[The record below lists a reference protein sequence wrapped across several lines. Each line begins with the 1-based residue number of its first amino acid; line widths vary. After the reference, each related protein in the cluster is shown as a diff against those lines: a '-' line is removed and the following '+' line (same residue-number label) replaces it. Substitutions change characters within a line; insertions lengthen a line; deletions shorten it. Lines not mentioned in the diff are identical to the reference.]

1 MKKIFAVL
9 IVAAVIALI
18 VFILMMNKSKR
29 EVKLKAGEI
38 TSGYPVLVTPVKEDK
53 LSDTLS
59 LVGTIAPFN
68 EVTVGSETMGRITGL
83 YFDVGDRVG
92 RGKTLVK
99 VDDEVRSA
107 SLDNAQANFDKAEKD
122 LARYEGLLK
131 TQSITE
137 VQYEQA
143 KLVYAQTESA
153 LRIAARQLSDTRISS
168 PLSGIVTQRMIEKG
182 SVIAQGTPVA
192 IIVNIDKLKIRVNV
206 PEREAFRMKVGDRI
220 DITTEIYP
228 GVTFEGKIMNINSK
242 SDEAHN
248 YIVEIAME
256 NSRANPLKAGMFA
269 RVYFKEISS
278 GNTIIIPRSSL
289 VGSIRNPQVFV
300 IENNIAHLRTIVTGA
315 EVGTLLE
322 VLDGLTPGE
331 SVVTSGQINLKD
343 SASVTIVKE

>member
-1 MKKIFAVL
+1 MKKIFAII

-29 EVKLKAGEI
+29 ESKLKAGEI
-38 TSGYPVLVTPVKEDK
+38 SNAYPVLVTPVKADR

-59 LVGTIAPFN
+59 LVGIISPFS
-68 EVTVGSETMGRITGL
+68 EVTVGSETMGRVTGL
-83 YFDVGDRVG
+83 YFDVGNRVG
-92 RGKTLVK
+92 KGKTLVK
-99 VDDEVRSA
+99 VDDEVRVA
-107 SLDNAQANFDKAEKD
+107 SLDNAQANFDKAKKD
-122 LARYEGLLK
+122 LERYEGLLN

-153 LRIAARQLSDTRISS
+153 LRIAARQLSDTRINS

-206 PEREAFRMKVGDRI
+206 PEREAFRMKVGDNV

-228 GVTFEGKIMNINSK
+228 GVTFYGKIMNINSK
-242 SDEAHN
+242 ADEAHN
-248 YIVEIAME
+248 YIVEISMP
-256 NSRANPLKAGMFA
+256 NSKINPLKAGMFA
-269 RVYFKEISS
+269 RVYFKEIQS
-278 GNTIIIPRSSL
+278 GNTIVIPRSSL
-289 VGSIRNPQVFV
+289 VGSVRSPQVFV
-300 IENNIAHLRTIVTGA
+300 IENNIARLRNIVTGA

-331 SVVTSGQINLKD
+331 NVVTSGQVNLKD
-343 SASVTIVKE
+343 STSVTIVKE